1 MPGSVT
7 GTIGQ
12 DDVRLDNA
20 ATESTL
26 ALLVSSME
34 KMAKGLGV
42 KGKDY
47 DKELKNLKTKADLD
61 EKNNKFTKEANVERE
76 KENKAIKNTSST
88 LNSLSAGVGIV
99 AGSLRNLSNTL
110 GSIVNKAFTD
120 TVPSVES
127 FASQLPIVGG
137 LFGALAKGL
146 DQNVAAFRSLS
157 AAGIDMGAGLF
168 AAQSHAAKA
177 GLSLAEFSNVTKN
190 NSATLARFGGTAGD
204 GAKVF
209 SGVMSNFRKSGFAES
224 AGRLG
229 ITMEELAE
237 NTAGYMELQSR
248 TGRAGSMSQA
258 QLSAGAQ
265 AYNLELDK
273 LSRATGISRKSI
285 DEQNQALARDAKM
298 KLATAKLSDEQR
310 TALSAQIAQ
319 LDKLDPT
326 GKMSAGFKDMIAT
339 GGVAVT
345 KEAKAYQLALQSAG
359 QDASKLTRDINNGVE
374 GSVAASDKA
383 FVELGK
389 RAGEMTEAQRKQGA
403 TMGALGKDS
412 VYLSQAAMQG
422 YKGITDSAVV
432 AEKEQKKAEEDRA
445 KAAANVDRQLLSL
458 VQSLQKLILS
468 SGLMDVMVKVVTFG
482 IKLLSEGIKFL
493 TPVIKG
499 IADYISGFIKFAQSN
514 SMEAIFKKLFDDAA
528 VGIGKA
534 AGFIWDKVVPK
545 LVDGIGSAMKALW
558 ENPKIL
564 GYLGAGIAI
573 FFAAAAAKAAA
584 SNALAAVKNTVA
596 SKLPFAEAAGKG
608 MPAKGSLPAAPAA
621 AGKVAAAAPA
631 AGSVGGAG
639 GMLKGLA
646 DGVKA
651 FANPQAAIGI
661 GVVTLAIIGLSKAF
675 EIASPGFDAFGKM
688 VKSVLEGVS
697 PVVKSFGDGLR
708 SVLEGASPVI
718 NSFGEAFRSVLDG
731 IATVI
736 GSVGNSISGTIA
748 SIADGIG
755 NTIGKITEFK
765 TAGITATT
773 EQIERLS
780 AIPADKLI
788 GASAGI
794 EAMKKALEGF
804 GPGIMGSIGSAIGG
818 LIGGDQADKISKLA
832 DAGLR
837 LEPVGGYMAAV
848 TSGLKGFET
857 VKFDNIQIGA
867 QRFKELSTSVS
878 AAATAF
884 KQLEP
889 STLEK
894 VGEKISSLSASFKE
908 VGKSIAATVTG
919 AKDVGKTAQD
929 KLLSDLNT
937 KMEQLN
943 TSMATLVEIQ
953 SEMLGPTKKTAKNT
967 RAASG
972 KI

>member
-61 EKNNKFTKEANVERE
+61 EKNNKFTKEATVERE
-76 KENKAIKNTSST
+76 KENKAIKNTSSV
-88 LNSLSAGVGIV
+88 LNSLSAGVGLAVGKI
-99 AGSLRNLSNTL
+99 ASFSDKL
-110 GSIVNKAFTD
+110 GNVVSMAFTD
-120 TVPSVES
+120 AVPSVES
-127 FASQLPIVGG
+127 FASKLPIVGG
-137 LFGALAKGL
+137 LFGALARGL

-168 AAQSHAAKA
+168 AAQNAAAKS
-177 GLSLAEFSNVTKN
+177 GLSLQEFATVTKN

-224 AGRLG
+224 AGKLG

-248 TGRAGSMSQA
+248 TGRASSMSQE
-258 QLSAGAQ
+258 QLAAGAQ

-273 LSRATGISRKSI
+273 LSRATGISRKAI

-345 KEAKAYQLALQSAG
+345 KEAKAYQLAMQSAG

-458 VQSLQKLILS
+458 VQSLQGLILS
-468 SGLMDVMVKVVTFG
+468 SGLMDVMVKVVTVG
-482 IKLLSEGIKFL
+482 IKLLGEGIKFL

-545 LVDGIGSAMKALW
+545 VVDGIGAAMKALW

-621 AGKVAAAAPA
+621 AGKVAAAPA

-929 KLLSDLNT
+929 KLLSDLNA